1 LDSHRPFICSALVYY
16 IPVVRDVSSHEA
28 VLFFLPFTTVMYLL
42 SLWGLET
49 KYYVAGKKGSF

>member
-1 LDSHRPFICSALVYY
+1 MPEKSLFVTHFH
-16 IPVVRDVSSHEA
+16 VVRDVSSHEA

-49 KYYVAGKKGSF
+49 KYYVAGKKGSR